1 MGKKTEH
8 IDWFLFL
15 PIVALMLFSIAF
27 VYSASAFYAEHRQL
41 TKEFFFREHAIRIL
55 LGLAIIILVSKFDYH
70 KWEKFAKAG
79 IIVSIILLI
88 MVLVSGITSKGAS
101 RWIDFGFISFQPSEF
116 AKLSLVL
123 YLAAYLTKNQEI
135 IKDFQAGLL
144 PPLLWIGFIC
154 FLIALQPNFSTTVVI
169 FLIAIIILFLGN
181 ANFKHLFLT
190 SLIGLGLSG
199 IYALF
204 VSKYPAERIQTF
216 LGNMQNSSETSMS
229 HQVEQALIALGT
241 GGIFGLGPGHSK
253 QNLLFLP
260 ESFGDFIYS
269 IIGEEYGFIGASLII
284 IVFIIICWRG
294 LKISKHAPDD
304 FGFYLSTGITISF
317 ALYAFVNAGVNTG
330 LLPPTGL
337 PMPFVSYGGT
347 AVLFYSTAAG
357 ILLNI
362 SSQAGIYPKKPTK

>member
-1 MGKKTEH
+1 MKKKFGH
-8 IDWFLFL
+8 IDWILFL

-41 TKEFFFREHAIRIL
+41 TKEFFFREHSIRIL
-55 LGLAIIILVSKFDYH
+55 LGLAIIIIASKIDYH
-70 KWEKFAKAG
+70 KWEKLSKPG
-79 IIVSIILLI
+79 IIISIILLI
-88 MVLVSGITSKGAS
+88 LVLVSGISSKGAS
-101 RWIDFGFISFQPSEF
+101 RWINFGFISFQPSEF

-123 YLAAYLTKNQEI
+123 YLSVYLSKNQEI

-144 PPLLWIGFIC
+144 PPLIWTGFIC

-169 FLIAIIILFLGN
+169 FLIAIIILYLGN
-181 ANFKHLFLT
+181 ARLIHLFFST
-190 SLIGLGLSG
+190 SIGIALAGG
-199 IYALF
+199 YAFF

-216 LGNMQNSSETSMS
+216 LGSMQASPDLKLS

-253 QNLLFLP
+253 QKLLFLP

-269 IIGEEYGFIGASLII
+269 IIGEEYGFIGTSIII
-284 IVFIIICWRG
+284 IVFLIICWRG
-294 LKISKHAPDD
+294 LKISKNAPDD
-304 FGFYLSTGITISF
+304 FGFFLASSITISF
-317 ALYAFVNAGVNTG
+317 AIYALVNAGVNTG

-337 PMPFVSYGGT
+337 PMPFISYGGT
-347 AVLFYSTAAG
+347 AVLFYSAAAG

-362 SSQAGIYPKKPTK
+362 SSQAGIYPKKSS